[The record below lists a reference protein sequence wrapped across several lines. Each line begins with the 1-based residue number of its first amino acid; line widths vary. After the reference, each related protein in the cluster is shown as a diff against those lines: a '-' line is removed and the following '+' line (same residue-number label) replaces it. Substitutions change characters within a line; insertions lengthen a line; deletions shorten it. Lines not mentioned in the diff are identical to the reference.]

1 MRQARCSAVV
11 GEVKAACLTSIIVLE
26 ECDEVIFGS
35 SNIGHFL
42 RPFVHIFG
50 CHDHRDHTRM
60 TARQPRKNRM
70 KEEWIWYRSS
80 SIFRNQCIRKAVTQ
94 QIIEFSFKKVLN
106 SVPITSKDR
115 PCREKN
121 ATLEHFPS
129 TAPLSSYHNLAH
141 RQERTQ
147 FRSNSTTRP
156 TQRTIK
162 MITNS
167 IVQIVLGQNRRKV
180 RNVQDST
187 AVRND
192 NHKAVKTRRP
202 SNKIEHCSDAFHSQ
216 TIPYGDPEF
225 EAQRIFR
232 GHHNQGYFSKKT
244 KVAGDRLYQRY

>member
-80 SIFRNQCIRKAVTQ
+80 SSIFRNQCIRKAVTQ

-106 SVPITSKDR
+106 IV
-115 PCREKN
+115 
-121 ATLEHFPS
+121 FPS
-129 TAPLSSYHNLAH
+129 PHKTDLVGRRTPLWSISHQRLH
-141 RQERTQ
+141 
-147 FRSNSTTRP
+147 FHHTT
-156 TQRTIK
+156 I
-162 MITNS
+162 
-167 IVQIVLGQNRRKV
+167 
-180 RNVQDST
+180 
-187 AVRND
+187 
-192 NHKAVKTRRP
+192 
-202 SNKIEHCSDAFHSQ
+202 
-216 TIPYGDPEF
+216 
-225 EAQRIFR
+225 
-232 GHHNQGYFSKKT
+232 
-244 KVAGDRLYQRY
+244 